1 METAN
6 SKGGERPATSPCW
19 KKKEPDA
26 GFLDDVKDH
35 LGQFV
40 STSMD
45 QHRICLKKSIR
56 GISDYLK
63 LRKQRKVCDR
73 KLDSILLTSVWYI
86 SSTFAFMVLL
96 NPSQVSSSSASSSD
110 VASESNSGSKN
121 AKMDAS

>member
-63 LRKQRKVCDR
+63 LRKQRKA
-73 KLDSILLTSVWYI
+73 
-86 SSTFAFMVLL
+86 SS
-96 NPSQVSSSSASSSD
+96 SSSSSSSASSSD